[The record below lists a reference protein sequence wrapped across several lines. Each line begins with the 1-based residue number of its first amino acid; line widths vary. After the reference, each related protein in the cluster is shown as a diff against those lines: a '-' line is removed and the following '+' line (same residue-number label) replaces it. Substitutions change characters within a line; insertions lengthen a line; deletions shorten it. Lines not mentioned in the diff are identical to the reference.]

1 MMPLTVTVIMIM
13 IVMMVMLMVSVNVMI
28 MMTAVLHLLDSEDF
42 YLHMGSVYSAAFSL
56 LRLDV
61 KPRHSHG
68 VKPFYE
74 FGTASRRLPE
84 GPEVPAGPAALG
96 PVRLWAA
103 EEPARFGIGCIG
115 SRAMAGRLSPE
126 EMKGIHAVDGPS
138 LYDELRARG
147 LDPDG
152 VAACR
157 RQPGDGAQ

>member
-42 YLHMGSVYSAAFSL
+42 HLHVGAVNSATFRF

-84 GPEVPAGPAALG
+84 G
-96 PVRLWAA
+96 R
-103 EEPARFGIGCIG
+103 
-115 SRAMAGRLSPE
+115 
-126 EMKGIHAVDGPS
+126 H
-138 LYDELRARG
+138 
-147 LDPDG
+147 
-152 VAACR
+152 
-157 RQPGDGAQ
+157 